1 MPVCQ
6 KNWTRCK
13 TKNTASDGTSTTAD
27 NITNDRANSSMMPNN
42 FTRMIKKTGIS
53 LTAITEKI
61 KATVVTSKIVIVNNL
76 PTILMIILCQD
87 SILVKVITLTIIVR
101 RKELTIVLVEQIQNR
116 MKLELKREIVNIN
129 HNHSIQKLKM
139 RIQYLILLI

>member
-1 MPVCQ
+1 
-6 KNWTRCK
+6 
-13 TKNTASDGTSTTAD
+13 
-27 NITNDRANSSMMPNN
+27 MMPNN

-101 RKELTIVLVEQIQNR
+101 RKELTIVLVG
-116 MKLELKREIVNIN
+116 
-129 HNHSIQKLKM
+129 
-139 RIQYLILLI
+139 